1 MKSVWY
7 IIFNPVSGGGKNKN
21 RIENIK
27 KLLIL
32 HQLPFDFART
42 EFPHHEELLI
52 KNAITNGYRKFICIG
67 GDGTLH
73 HMVNGV
79 MNQNEI
85 PSHKISIAV
94 IPIGTGNDW
103 VKNYNI
109 SSHPEKAIQ
118 TIIKNKVILQDIG
131 KIMFIESQKQKYF
144 MNAAG
149 IGFDAFVVKNISSYA
164 KWGSLAYILAALS
177 SLNEYKPH
185 HFILKTDTYKFNSY
199 MFLISIGLCK
209 YSGSGMQLTDYKN
222 HENGFFDITY
232 ISNIKILQVIRHI
245 FKLYFGG
252 IKNIK
257 ESQCF
262 REKTINTINNNS
274 SYIQADGELL
284 GKGDVTISLIPRA
297 IQFIIS

>member
-32 HQLPFDFART
+32 HQLPFDFAST
-42 EFPHHEELLI
+42 EFPQHEELLI
-52 KNAITNGYRKFICIG
+52 KTAITNGYRKFICIG

-79 MNQNEI
+79 MNQNQI

-118 TIIKNKVILQDIG
+118 TINK
-131 KIMFIESQKQKYF
+131 KEKP
-144 MNAAG
+144 
-149 IGFDAFVVKNISSYA
+149 
-164 KWGSLAYILAALS
+164 LAAYYFGNRKQDKDLF
-177 SLNEYKPH
+177 LN
-185 HFILKTDTYKFNSY
+185 S
-199 MFLISIGLCK
+199 
-209 YSGSGMQLTDYKN
+209 
-222 HENGFFDITY
+222 
-232 ISNIKILQVIRHI
+232 
-245 FKLYFGG
+245 LYFGG
-252 IKNIK
+252 GCINDTLIHNATKNLPFGGVGASGIGAYHGAK
-257 ESQCF
+257 SFDCFSHQKGIVKRGTWVDVPIRYRAYESKLNLVKRLF
-262 REKTINTINNNS
+262 KYFS
-274 SYIQADGELL
+274 
-284 GKGDVTISLIPRA
+284 
-297 IQFIIS
+297 

>member
-7 IIFNPVSGGGKNKN
+7 IIFNPVSGGGKNKKT
-21 RIENIK
+21 ITTIK
-27 KLLIL
+27 KLLIR
-32 HQLPFDFART
+32 HQLHFDLIST
-42 EFPHHEELLI
+42 EYEHHEKLLVE
-52 KNAITNGYRKFICIG
+52 KAIANGYRKFICIG

-73 HMVNGV
+73 HMVNGI
-79 MNQNEI
+79 MTQNQTASANI
-85 PSHKISIAV
+85 TLAV

-103 VKNYNI
+103 VKNYKI
-109 SSHPEKAIQ
+109 SSNPEKAIQ
-118 TIIKNKVILQDIG
+118 TIIKNKVIYQDIG
-131 KIMFIESQKQKYF
+131 SIVFKASQQEKFF

-149 IGFDAFVVKNISSYA
+149 IGFDAFVVKNIASFS
-164 KWGSLAYILAALS
+164 KWGSLAYIFAALS
-177 SLNEYKPH
+177 SLKVYQPH
-185 HFILKTDTYKFNSY
+185 QFILKTETDNFNSK

-209 YSGSGMQLTDYKN
+209 YSGSGMQLTDYKH

-232 ISNIKILQVIRHI
+232 ISNIKTLQVIRHI

-262 REKTINTINNNS
+262 REKTINTVNNKS
-274 SYIQADGELL
+274 SHIQADGELL
-284 GKGDVTISLIPRA
+284 GKADVTISLIPRA

>member
-7 IIFNPVSGGGKNKN
+7 IIFNPVSGGGKNKK
-21 RIENIK
+21 RITTIK
-27 KLLIL
+27 KLMVSY
-32 HQLPFDFART
+32 QLRFDFNAT
-42 EFPHHEELLI
+42 EYAHHEKLLV
-52 KNAITNGYRKFICIG
+52 KNAIVNGHRKFICIG

-73 HMVNGV
+73 HMVNGI
-79 MNQNEI
+79 MSQNI
-85 PSHKISIAV
+85 TASHNITVAV
-94 IPIGTGNDW
+94 IPVGTGNDW

-109 SSHPEKAIQ
+109 PSHPKKAIQ
-118 TIIKNKVILQDIG
+118 KIIKNEVILQDIG
-131 KIMFIESQKQKYF
+131 SIVFKESQQENFF

-149 IGFDAFVVKNISSYA
+149 IGFDAFVVKNISSYS

-177 SLNEYKPH
+177 SLKVYQPH
-185 HFILKTDTYKFNSY
+185 QFILKTDTHQFNSY

-209 YSGSGMQLTDYKN
+209 FSGSGMQLTDYKH

-232 ISNIKILQVIRHI
+232 ISNIKMLQVIRHI

-252 IKNIK
+252 IKKIK

-274 SYIQADGELL
+274 SYIQADGELI
-284 GKGDVTISLIPRA
+284 GKGDVTISLIPKA

>member
-7 IIFNPVSGGGKNKN
+7 IIFNPVSGGGKNKKT
-21 RIENIK
+21 ITTIK
-27 KLLIL
+27 KLLVSY
-32 HQLPFDFART
+32 QLRFDFIST
-42 EFPHHEELLI
+42 EYTHHEKLLV
-52 KNAITNGYRKFICIG
+52 KKAIVNGYRKFICIG

-73 HMVNGV
+73 HMVNGI
-79 MNQNEI
+79 MTQNQI
-85 PSHKISIAV
+85 ATDKISLAV

-109 SSHPEKAIQ
+109 SSNPEKAIQ
-118 TIIKNKVILQDIG
+118 TIIKNKVIYQDIG
-131 KIMFIESQKQKYF
+131 SIVFKESQQERFF

-149 IGFDAFVVKNISSYA
+149 IGFDAFVVKNIASFS
-164 KWGSLAYILAALS
+164 KWGSLAYIFAALS
-177 SLNEYKPH
+177 SLKVYQPH
-185 HFILKTDTYKFNSY
+185 HFILKTETDNFNSK

-209 YSGSGMQLTDYKN
+209 FSGSGMQLTDYRQ

-245 FKLYFGG
+245 FKLYLGG
-252 IKNIK
+252 IKKIK

-262 REKTINTINNNS
+262 RGKAINTVNNHS

-284 GKGDVTISLIPRA
+284 GKGDVIISLIPRA